1 MKSIPLLLCLFSM
14 LLLKAQSTVSGFRH
28 FNSDDGLP
36 SSEVYE
42 IIQDSKGYLWFGTDN
57 GLSRFNGYSFRNFGA
72 LHGLSDPV
80 VFHLQEDRHG
90 RIWMQCIS
98 GKLFYFEN
106 DSIHAFTG
114 NTHLK
119 ALLDG
124 SPGTSKGFYIDSTDH
139 IHCSLLNLGLIRF
152 SPQGEMT
159 ILKKDLYSVSV
170 YQIDKMLLSVFCF
183 QNNQRD
189 TALRI
194 YQYWKE
200 KQILPVSFERDNH
213 KSTLYLSMEERTGE
227 PESFLLQDGSM
238 LFSVFDNFFRI
249 RNDKV
254 VWQKHFPF
262 KILSWHQSTTGE
274 IFIGLNQQ
282 KPLGV
287 RRYTTI
293 SDIPANNFTTLLE
306 GYTVSHILEDR
317 EGGFWFATTEDG
329 VFYQPNPRM
338 KIFNRGSGVPDDH
351 VTSVAIKNDR
361 ECFAGFDGAGIFHI
375 DLSNG
380 TVKPLPPAGGRIFD
394 LAYDQRDDILWAA
407 TADVLY
413 LPLQQGKW
421 QRLMDVTQSESQ
433 KRPIPLYSKHFHF
446 SPDKQDIWSA
456 NHFGFFNIHTGNKS
470 IGTYSLNVQINGAV
484 YASRTF
490 DVLVARTGHTWVANM
505 NGLYE
510 LKDRQLIPAP
520 PLHPAFGVRVEAL
533 AELPD
538 GTLVIGSKGYG
549 LVFWKGDQVASL
561 SEQDGL
567 TSNMIANLLADE
579 EGRLWAG
586 TFNGLNR
593 IIWKWGK
600 NADLRTITK
609 AQGLPDNGIADVAVR
624 GNNIWVA
631 TDEGLAFFAELPPVI
646 TLAPAPVIEKI
657 LVNDKRYNPGKLMN
671 LSYLENNLTIHFV
684 SLQYRNAPGIRYRY
698 RLKPSDKW
706 YYTREHQLNFA
717 ALAPGNYFFEVQA
730 QNAENQWSAPVLQ
743 SFVIHPPWWTAWW
756 FLSGMAVL
764 VGAAGYGLYRYRMQ
778 ELRKNISL
786 ERQLSDLERK
796 ALQAQ
801 MSPHFIFNCLNSL
814 QLLIMQ
820 NERDKALH
828 YMGIFANLVR
838 GILNASIRGILSIQ
852 DEIDLL
858 TNYLTMEKLRFKE
871 KFDFEIQTAPGL
883 NMMKRAI
890 PPMLIQPYVE
900 NALLHGMQGKT
911 TGGLVTISFDHEGA
925 HLIVTITDNGTG
937 IGAYGKPP
945 TAPKENVH
953 KSVGMMLTRKR
964 LELIHGGRDEKLVQ
978 VETLKTED
986 GLIIGTRIRV
996 MIKTE
1001 AEPGFTGR

>member
-1 MKSIPLLLCLFSM
+1 MRSFLILMIYGFPLILH
-14 LLLKAQSTVSGFRH
+14 AQLPSGYRH
-28 FNSDDGLP
+28 FATDNGLP

-42 IIQDSKGYLWFGTDN
+42 ILQDRQGYLWFGTDN
-57 GLSRFNGYSFRNFGA
+57 GLSRFNGYTFRNFGA
-72 LHGLSDPV
+72 LDGLTDPV
-80 VFHLQEDRHG
+80 IFHLQEDRHG
-90 RIWMQCIS
+90 RVWMQGMS
-98 GKLFYFEN
+98 GKLFYYEN
-106 DSIHAFTG
+106 DKINAFSG
-114 NTHLK
+114 NAEL
-119 ALLDG
+119 AGFNDR
-124 SPGTSKGFYIDSTDH
+124 PIISKGFYIDSTDH
-139 IHCSLLNLGLIRF
+139 IYCSLLNIGLIRF
-152 SPQGEMT
+152 SSEGKLTPL
-159 ILKKDLYSVSV
+159 INDLYSLSAFKIEKEV
-170 YQIDKMLLSVFCF
+170 LSVFCF
-183 QNNQRD
+183 DNTKMDKTLKVEAEWIDRNQLPLTIVEDKSNIRHIVPKGNLFNSFTSFGLID
-189 TALRI
+189 KGILVQLQEYI
-194 YQYWKE
+194 FGFKGE
-200 KQILPVSFERDNH
+200 K
-213 KSTLYLSMEERTGE
+213 
-227 PESFLLQDGSM
+227 M
-238 LFSVFDNFFRI
+238 LFYKKQ
-249 RNDKV
+249 DKV
-254 VWQKHFPF
+254 VNCWYQLKNGN
-262 KILSWHQSTTGE
+262 ILTGLSNR
-274 IFIGLNQQ
+274 G
-282 KPLGV
+282 GV

-293 SDIPANNFTTLLE
+293 SDIPANQFTTLLE

-338 KIFNRGSGVPDDH
+338 KIFNRGSGMPDDH

-394 LAYDQRDDILWAA
+394 LAYDQRDNALWAA

-413 LPLQQGKW
+413 LPLQHGEW
-421 QRLMDVTQSESQ
+421 HRLMDVTQSESQ

-484 YASRTF
+484 YASRTL
-490 DVLVARTGHTWVANM
+490 DVLVSRTGHTWVANM

-510 LKDRQLIPAP
+510 LKGRQLIPAP
-520 PLHPAFGVRVEAL
+520 PLHPAFGLRVEAL

-911 TGGLVTISFDHEGA
+911 YRWPCDHQ
-925 HLIVTITDNGTG
+925 L
-937 IGAYGKPP
+937 
-945 TAPKENVH
+945 
-953 KSVGMMLTRKR
+953 
-964 LELIHGGRDEKLVQ
+964 
-978 VETLKTED
+978 
-986 GLIIGTRIRV
+986 
-996 MIKTE
+996 
-1001 AEPGFTGR
+1001 